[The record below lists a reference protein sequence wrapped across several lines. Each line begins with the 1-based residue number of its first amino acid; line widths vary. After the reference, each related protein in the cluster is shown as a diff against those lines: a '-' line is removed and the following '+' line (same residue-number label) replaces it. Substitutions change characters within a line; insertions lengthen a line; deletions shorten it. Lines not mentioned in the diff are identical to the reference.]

1 MFSSSS
7 AGGRPAAARAPQT
20 RSTIASM
27 TDDIALDR
35 RTLLRAGLAVGA
47 GAAAT
52 LVAPPGAFA
61 SLGTASL
68 DNRAPVGLPG
78 LVRGGRPI
86 LSHGVQSGD
95 VSLRGAVLWTRSDR
109 PARMVVELSRDP
121 EFRHGVRRLRGP
133 VLTPRTD
140 LTGRVRLRGLPR
152 GAELHYRVRAVDL
165 DDPRRSS
172 QPLTGRLRTPGHRG
186 EDVSFLWSGD
196 IVGQGWG
203 INPAFGGFRA
213 ASAMLELD
221 PDFFLCSGDTVY
233 SDNPLVETV
242 PLPDGTTWR
251 NIVTPEKSKVA
262 ETLREFRGQFKYN
275 LLADNWREFL
285 ARTPQVNQWDDHE
298 VHNNWYPGQILDD
311 ARYTEKRV
319 DVLAARA
326 RRSWGEYVPTLPSVA
341 DPHGRIYRVVHYG
354 PLLDVFV
361 LDMRTNK
368 DPNSPNRQA
377 LPHEGV
383 LGDAQV
389 AWLERGLRRSR
400 ALWKVIANDLPL
412 GLIVP
417 DGAVNQ
423 EGLAQGDPG
432 GPLGREGE
440 VARILSFLKRHGIR
454 NHVWLTADVHYTAAH
469 RYTPQAAFFKDFEP
483 FWEFVSGPLNAGA
496 FGPNALDV
504 TFGPE
509 ARFVETAP
517 HPNTSP
523 AEGSQ
528 FFGEVAIEGGSGRM
542 TVRLRGVDGSVRYQ
556 KTLEPAPR

>member
-1 MFSSSS
+1 MSQHPSSPVDRRTVLR
-7 AGGRPAAARAPQT
+7 AGLAAGAGAAASLALAPDAL
-20 RSTIASM
+20 ASGGG
-27 TDDIALDR
+27 TASPALDR
-35 RTLLRAGLAVGA
+35 RT
-47 GAAAT
+47 
-52 LVAPPGAFA
+52 VAF
-61 SLGTASL
+61 
-68 DNRAPVGLPG
+68 
-78 LVRGGRPI
+78 VRGGRPT
-86 LSHGVQSGD
+86 LTHGVQSGD
-95 VSLRGAVLWTRSDR
+95 VSVHGAVLWTRSDR
-109 PARMVVELSRDP
+109 PARMVVELSRD
-121 EFRHGVRRLRGP
+121 ERFRHRVHRLRGP

-140 LTGRVRLRGLPR
+140 LTGRLDLCGLPR
-152 GAELHYRVRAVDL
+152 GTDVHYRVRAVDL

-172 QPLTGRLRTPGHRG
+172 APLTGRLRTPGRRG
-186 EDVSFLWSGD
+186 DDVSFVWSGD

-203 INPAFGGFRA
+203 INPAYGGFRA
-213 ASAMLELD
+213 ADALLRLD

-233 SDNPLVETV
+233 SDGPLLESV
-242 PLPDGTTWR
+242 PLPDGSTWR
-251 NIVTPEKSKVA
+251 NLVTPEKSKVA
-262 ETLREFRGQFKYN
+262 ETLHEFRGQFKYN

-311 ARYTEKRV
+311 ARYTVKDV

-326 RRSWGEYVPTLPSVA
+326 RRAWGEYVPTSESVA
-341 DPHGRIYRVVHYG
+341 DRHGRIYRVIHYG

-368 DPNSPNRQA
+368 DPNSPNRQS

-389 AWLERGLRRSR
+389 AWLERHLRRSR
-400 ALWKVIANDLPL
+400 ALWKVLANDLPL
-412 GLIVP
+412 GLVVP

-469 RYTPQAAFFKDFEP
+469 HYAPERAAYQDFDP

-496 FGPNALDV
+496 FGPNVLDG
-504 TFGPE
+504 TFGPRAVYNE
-509 ARFVETAP
+509 APTQQNA
-517 HPNTSP
+517 SP
-523 AEGSQ
+523 AQGFQ
-528 FFGEVAIEGGSGRM
+528 FFGEVAIDAATGEL
-542 TVRLRGVDGSVRYQ
+542 TVRLRGVDGSVRFQ
-556 KTLEPAPR
+556 TTLAAAPR

>member
-1 MFSSSS
+1 MFSVSS
-7 AGGRPAAARAPQT
+7 AGGQPASPRG
-20 RSTIASM
+20 RSAGPTIGAM
-27 TDDIALDR
+27 TSNLAVDR

-47 GAAAT
+47 GAAAS
-52 LVAPPGAFA
+52 LAVPPGALA
-61 SLGTASL
+61 AGTDRTAT
-68 DNRAPVGLPG
+68 RAVPA
-78 LVRGGRPI
+78 LVRGGRPTLPNGI
-86 LSHGVQSGD
+86 QSGD

-109 PARMVVELSRDP
+109 PARMVVEVSRDP
-121 EFRHGVRRLRGP
+121 GFRHGVRRLRGP
-133 VLTPRTD
+133 ALTPRTD
-140 LTGRVRLRGLPR
+140 FTGRVRLRGLPR
-152 GAELHYRVRAVDL
+152 SADLYYRVRAVDL

-172 QPLTGRLRTPGHRG
+172 EPLTGRLRTPGRHG
-186 EDVSFLWSGD
+186 DDVSFLWSAD

-213 ASAMLELD
+213 ADAMLDLD

-233 SDNPLVETV
+233 SDNPLVESV
-242 PLPDGTTWR
+242 PLPNGTTWR
-251 NIVTPEKSKVA
+251 NVVTPEKSKVA
-262 ETLREFRGQFKYN
+262 ETLSEFRGQFRYN
-275 LLADNWREFL
+275 LLADNWRDFL

-298 VHNNWYPGQILDD
+298 VHNNWYPGQLLEDV
-311 ARYTEKRV
+311 RYTEKDV

-326 RRSWGEYVPTLPSVA
+326 RRAWGEYVPTSPRVA
-341 DPHGRIYRVVHYG
+341 DPHGRIYRVIHYG

-368 DPNSPNRQA
+368 DPNTPNRQA

-400 ALWKVIANDLPL
+400 ALWKVLANDLPL
-412 GLIVP
+412 GLVVP

-432 GPLGREGE
+432 APLGREGE

-469 RYTPQAAFFKDFEP
+469 HYAPERASYRNFDP

-496 FGPNALDV
+496 FGPNTLDA
-504 TFGPE
+504 TFGPR
-509 ARFVETAP
+509 AVFVETAP

-528 FFGEVAIEGGSGRM
+528 FFGEVAIDGGSGRM
-542 TVRLRGVDGSVRYQ
+542 TVRLRGIDGSVRYQ
-556 KTLEPAPR
+556 TVLHAAPR

>member
-1 MFSSSS
+1 MFNGSS
-7 AGGRPAAARAPQT
+7 AGGPPEAAPGDRE
-20 RSTIASM
+20 RRTIGPMSQDFAV
-27 TDDIALDR
+27 DR

-47 GAAAT
+47 GAAAS
-52 LVAPPGAFA
+52 LAAPPGALA
-61 SLGTASL
+61 SGGAGTVP
-68 DNRAPVGLPG
+68 RTGVPG
-78 LVRGGRPI
+78 LVRSGRPT
-86 LSHGVQSGD
+86 LTHGVQSGD
-95 VSLRGAVLWTRSDR
+95 VSVHGAVLWTRADR
-109 PARMVVELSRDP
+109 PSRMVVEVSRDP
-121 EFRHGVRRLRGP
+121 RFRRGVRRLRGP

-140 LTGRVRLRGLPR
+140 LTGRVPLRGLPR
-152 GAELHYRVRAVDL
+152 GTDLYYRVRAVDL

-172 QPLTGRLRTPGHRG
+172 EALVGRLRTPGRAC

-213 ASAMLELD
+213 ADAMLELD

-233 SDNPLVETV
+233 SDNPLLEQVL
-242 PLPDGTTWR
+242 LPDGTTWR
-251 NIVTPEKSKVA
+251 NVVTAEKFKVA
-262 ETLREFRGQFKYN
+262 ETLPEFRGQFKYN
-275 LLADNWREFL
+275 LLADNWRTFL

-298 VHNNWYPGQILDD
+298 VHNNWYPGQLLDD
-311 ARYTEKRV
+311 VRYTEKDV

-326 RRSWGEYVPTLPSVA
+326 RRAWGEYVPTSPSVA

-368 DPNSPNRQA
+368 NPNSPNRQS
-377 LPHEGV
+377 LPAEGL

-412 GLIVP
+412 GLVVP

-423 EGLAQGDPG
+423 EGLAQGDPR

-469 RYTPQAAFFKDFEP
+469 HYAPERAAYQNFDP

-496 FGPNALDV
+496 FGPNVLDG
-504 TFGPE
+504 TFGPRLAYIE
-509 ARFVETAP
+509 VAP

-528 FFGEVAIEGGSGRM
+528 FFGEVAIDAGSGRM
-542 TVRLRGVDGSVRYQ
+542 TVRLRGVDGSVRFR
-556 KTLEPAPR
+556 TVLEPHRR